1 VEGCVAVYFAEV
13 LQCDGFARYVLQW
26 VCGRA
31 CYCVCCGEVAV
42 RFVVPVC
49 VAVRFVG
56 AVRVAV
62 SVLTQWV
69 RCSVCFSAIFLCECG
84 LDLCVVVC
92 DSL

>member
-1 VEGCVAVYFAEV
+1 MYFAEALQHNGFARCV
-13 LQCDGFARYVLQW
+13 LQC

-31 CYCVCCGEVAV
+31 CYCVCYGGVAV

-49 VAVRFVG
+49 VPVQIVG

-62 SVLTQWV
+62 SALTQWV
-69 RCSVCFSAIFLCECG
+69 RCSVCDSVIFFWNVG
-84 LDLCVVVC
+84 WTGCVVVC